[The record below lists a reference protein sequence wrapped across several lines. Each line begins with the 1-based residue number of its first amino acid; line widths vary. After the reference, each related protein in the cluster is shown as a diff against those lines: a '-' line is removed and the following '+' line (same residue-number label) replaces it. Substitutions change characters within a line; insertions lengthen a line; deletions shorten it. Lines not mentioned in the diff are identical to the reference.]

1 MKLLLL
7 PLLAALAL
15 PTAVNAEFVPGYAT
29 EAERGRAQLNFNRIK
44 KYIDR
49 YSAED
54 ATAEDQCKALWNIAF
69 KVNFNEEPLDYWHP
83 RSTGTWYDYA
93 KRIRRIFNESGCP
106 AKTNLS
112 NPF

>member
-1 MKLLLL
+1 MKRLLL

-54 ATAEDQCKALWNIAF
+54 ATAKDKCGALYDIAF
-69 KVNFNEEPLDYWHP
+69 KANWNEEPLDYWHP
-83 RSTGTWYDYA
+83 RSTGTWYEYA